1 LLYVMAMIETINA
14 PSAIANET
22 TAVAIAKGSRR
33 RNGGGVLTGSG

>member
-22 TAVAIAKGSRR
+22 TAVAIA
-33 RNGGGVLTGSG
+33 N